1 MYIMATMKIIVMIFI
16 DGDGVYSDDNAKVL
30 NYHHR
35 LSDTH
40 EMPDWVSSIFLQWLP
55 WLLRYKYWS
64 LYLCIFIS
72 PVAALVDQVY
82 TELCI
87 CVFVFVFLQ

>member
-1 MYIMATMKIIVMIFI
+1 MVMII
-16 DGDGVYSDDNAKVL
+16 IIIIRMTIIILITRMTIIIIIIRMTIITAKVL

-55 WLLRYKYWS
+55 WLLRY
-64 LYLCIFIS
+64 
-72 PVAALVDQVY
+72 Y
-82 TELCI
+82 TRNI
-87 CVFVFVFLQ
+87 KKKLQM

>member
-1 MYIMATMKIIVMIFI
+1 MKIIVMIFI

-55 WLLRYKYWS
+55 WLLRY
-64 LYLCIFIS
+64 
-72 PVAALVDQVY
+72 
-82 TELCI
+82 
-87 CVFVFVFLQ
+87 

>member
-1 MYIMATMKIIVMIFI
+1 MTMIIIIITRMTII
-16 DGDGVYSDDNAKVL
+16 IIIIRMTIITAKVL

-55 WLLRYKYWS
+55 WLLRY
-64 LYLCIFIS
+64 
-72 PVAALVDQVY
+72 Y
-82 TELCI
+82 TKKCNKSI
-87 CVFVFVFLQ
+87 NVTKFKSNKQTNKQM

>member
-1 MYIMATMKIIVMIFI
+1 MSIMATMKIIVMIFI
-16 DGDGVYSDDNAKVL
+16 DGDGVGDYSDDNAKVL

-55 WLLRYKYWS
+55 WLLRYKY
-64 LYLCIFIS
+64 
-72 PVAALVDQVY
+72 
-82 TELCI
+82 
-87 CVFVFVFLQ
+87 